1 MIYRLKYKA
10 FILLLLFLESKEA
23 WQSKIKK
30 NILIVS
36 KIMII
41 EITITKE
48 QNDIFDDYANIL
60 NK

>member
-1 MIYRLKYKA
+1 MTIKNK
-10 FILLLLFLESKEA
+10 
-23 WQSKIKK
+23 KK